1 MGINGLNA
9 FLKLKCPNV
18 FKRIKFTDIMNKR
31 VAIDANNWMYVNMYF
46 ANSSVSKTLVDFD
59 QQENNRPVVIKNW
72 LDMCLSFSRSWLEYK
87 IVPIFV
93 FDGAYPEE
101 KSGTHSSRQ
110 DRKTK
115 IRNEISN
122 LKTQLSSFS
131 TSSSL
136 QTPGKPSKE
145 EITSRLKTLIGQDT
159 TVNRDDSKILMD
171 VLKSIGIPVIVAPG
185 EAEKHCSYLN
195 KHGYCDYVFTSDSD
209 ALCFGA
215 ENIIN
220 KFIKENNETFLQTVR
235 IKDVLKELDLSFET
249 FIDLCIMSGCD
260 YNTNMKGVAV
270 GTSYKL
276 LKECKKIENLD
287 KKYDISCLKHETCRN
302 LFKHDNIIID
312 IDTLLLNKE
321 IFVTEGRNML
331 KSLGLE
337 NHMNRLIPIMT
348 GKLDLL
354 EI

>member
-9 FLKLKCPNV
+9 FLKLKCPSV
-18 FKRIKFTDIMNKR
+18 FTRIKFTDIMNKR
-31 VAIDANNWMYVNMYF
+31 VAIDANNWMHVNMYF
-46 ANSSVSKTLVDFD
+46 ANSSVSKNLTTDFE
-59 QQENNRPVVIKNW
+59 QENNRPIVIKNW

-115 IRNEISN
+115 IRNEISL
-122 LKTQLSSFS
+122 LKTQLTSFS
-131 TSSSL
+131 TSAADPNL
-136 QTPGKPSKE
+136 KSKE
-145 EITSRLKTLIGQDT
+145 EITARLKSLLGQDT
-159 TVNRDDSKILMD
+159 TVNKDDSKILMD
-171 VLKSIGIPVIVAPG
+171 VLKNIGIPVITAPG
-185 EAEKHCSYLN
+185 EAEKHCAYLN

-215 ENIIN
+215 ENLIN
-220 KFIKENNETFLQTVR
+220 KIIKENNETFLQTVR
-235 IKDVLKELDLSFET
+235 IKDVLTHLDISFET

-276 LKECKKIENLD
+276 LKQCKKIENLD
-287 KKYDISCLKHETCRN
+287 KKYDVSCLKHETCRN
-302 LFKHDNIIID
+302 LFKHENIVVD
-312 IDTLLLNKE
+312 IDTLLLNRE
-321 IFVTEGRNML
+321 IFVTKGRDTL

-337 NHMNRLIPIMT
+337 FHMNRLIPILT